1 MALLHFSIDDI
12 GSEFRTDVA
21 LMDMQTKKL
30 FSDKVR
36 MIYLQLPR
44 FRKEADDCEND
55 FERWIY
61 VLKNMDTLTR
71 MPWMAQNSVFQRLAQ
86 IADISA
92 MTKEERLKYDEGLKQ
107 FRDAH
112 SVFEGAR
119 REGEARGRAAGLR
132 EGKMS
137 TALNMKNLGMATDI
151 IMQVTGLSA
160 EEIEKL

>member
-1 MALLHFSIDDI
+1 
-12 GSEFRTDVA
+12 
-21 LMDMQTKKL
+21 
-30 FSDKVR
+30 
-36 MIYLQLPR
+36 
-44 FRKEADDCEND
+44 
-55 FERWIY
+55 
-61 VLKNMDTLTR
+61 
-71 MPWMAQNSVFQRLAQ
+71 MAQNSVFQRLAQ

-107 FRDAH
+107 FRDAL

-119 REGEARGRAAGLR
+119 REGEARGEARGRAAGLR
-132 EGKMS
+132 DGKMS

>member
-1 MALLHFSIDDI
+1 
-12 GSEFRTDVA
+12 
-21 LMDMQTKKL
+21 
-30 FSDKVR
+30 
-36 MIYLQLPR
+36 
-44 FRKEADDCEND
+44 
-55 FERWIY
+55 
-61 VLKNMDTLTR
+61 
-71 MPWMAQNSVFQRLAQ
+71 MAQNSVFQRLAQ

-107 FRDAH
+107 FRDAL

-119 REGEARGRAAGLR
+119 REGEVIGEARGEARGRAAGLR

-137 TALNMKNLGMATDI
+137 TALNMKNLRMATDI